1 MKLPILTRRGL
12 TVLAVLLATNVV
24 TGLVTMRVV
33 RSHDFSEMNMNCLLN
48 WGSIGAEFEDA
59 RVRELANVKPEDE
72 AQIYRIHESNARFLV
87 HYPNFNRRTGV
98 GLNAPLTLFCWAVAA
113 DNYRSDDVDIPVD
126 PAVWEAF
133 LADGPR
139 GLPSTGNCGRA

>member
-24 TGLVTMRVV
+24 TGLITTQVV

-59 RVRELANVKPEDE
+59 RVRVELPALGEVHEVTTVLRVDE
-72 AQIYRIHESNARFLV
+72 EHPVTGHE
-87 HYPNFNRRTGV
+87 
-98 GLNAPLTLFCWAVAA
+98 
-113 DNYRSDDVDIPVD
+113 
-126 PAVWEAF
+126 
-133 LADGPR
+133 
-139 GLPSTGNCGRA
+139 RAGHG